1 MAGKR
6 SVQLKKIV
14 KRYWKSRLSDEMR
27 FLAAMSADD
36 LQISSIPKPHF
47 HNTFTMSAL
56 EDGSLPISFH
66 GGTVILHPGEML
78 IIGHNIPHM
87 VDLAHINDA
96 CYYRTA
102 TINESLLDYSVLA
115 KIKEAE
121 NTISKISD
129 KSLWEKFVREQR
141 NIESGDTDKINTMR
155 SLSETML
162 SEISKNV
169 LLRFQVTSPYIRRIM
184 KYMEDNYMV
193 ALSLEDLAKEV
204 NLSPFHFT
212 RLFKQEVGMS
222 PHAYVTQL
230 RVNRAQDLIP
240 RGESLLGIAYELGF
254 ADQSHFSRT
263 FLKLTGVSPV
273 RFNTTSKTDVI

>member
-6 SVQLKKIV
+6 SSQLKKII
-14 KRYWKSRLSDEMR
+14 KRYWRSHLSDDIR
-27 FLAAMSADD
+27 FLAAASADD
-36 LQISSIPKPHF
+36 LQRDNLPKPHF

-66 GGTVILHPGEML
+66 NGTVILHPGEIL

-87 VDLAHINDA
+87 VDLAHIDDA

-102 TINESLLDYSVLA
+102 TINENLLDSSLLA

-121 NTISKISD
+121 NTVSKISD
-129 KSLWEKFVREQR
+129 KSLWEKFVSEQR
-141 NIESGDTDKINTMR
+141 NIESGDSYEINAMR
-155 SLSETML
+155 HLSETML

-169 LLRFQVTSPYIRRIM
+169 LLRFQVSSPYIRQIM
-184 KYMEDNYMV
+184 RYMEDNYMSSISIEE
-193 ALSLEDLAKEV
+193 LSKVV

-212 RLFKQEVGMS
+212 RLFKQEAGMS
-222 PHAYVTQL
+222 PHAYITQL
-230 RVNRAQDLIP
+230 RVNRAQDLIL

-273 RFNTTSKTDVI
+273 KFNTASKAD

>member
-14 KRYWKSRLSDEMR
+14 KRYWKSRLSDEMS

-230 RVNRAQDLIP
+230 RVNRAQDLIL

>member
-1 MAGKR
+1 
-6 SVQLKKIV
+6 
-14 KRYWKSRLSDEMR
+14 MR
-27 FLAAMSADD
+27 FLAAMSAND

-56 EDGSLPISFH
+56 EDGSLPISFY
-66 GGTVILHPGEML
+66 GGTLILHPGEIL

-115 KIKEAE
+115 KIKDAE

-141 NIESGDTDKINTMR
+141 NIESGDTDKINAMR

-169 LLRFQVTSPYIRRIM
+169 LLRFQVTSPYIKRIM
-184 KYMEDNYMV
+184 KYMEDNYMA

-230 RVNRAQDLIP
+230 RVNRAQELIL

-273 RFNTTSKTDVI
+273 RFNTTFKTN

>member
-1 MAGKR
+1 
-6 SVQLKKIV
+6 
-14 KRYWKSRLSDEMR
+14 
-27 FLAAMSADD
+27 
-36 LQISSIPKPHF
+36 
-47 HNTFTMSAL
+47 MSAL

-66 GGTVILHPGEML
+66 NGTVILHPGEIL

-87 VDLAHINDA
+87 VDLAHIDDA

-102 TINESLLDYSVLA
+102 TINENLLDSSLLA

-121 NTISKISD
+121 NTVSKISD
-129 KSLWEKFVREQR
+129 KSLWEKFVSEQR
-141 NIESGDTDKINTMR
+141 NIESGDSYEINAMR
-155 SLSETML
+155 HLSETML

-169 LLRFQVTSPYIRRIM
+169 LLRFQVSSPYIRQIM
-184 KYMEDNYMV
+184 RYMEDNYMSSISIEE
-193 ALSLEDLAKEV
+193 LSKVV

-212 RLFKQEVGMS
+212 RLFKQEAGMS
-222 PHAYVTQL
+222 PHAYITQL
-230 RVNRAQDLIP
+230 RVNRAQDLIL

-273 RFNTTSKTDVI
+273 KFNTASKAD